1 MVKVIRVAV
10 LPMVFVLSLLAST
23 RADAAPALPN
33 SMAALGD
40 SITRAYDACCW
51 YGEHPSDSWSTGGN
65 AFDGVSSHYER
76 LRELNPQIAGRQ
88 ADDAVTGAKANDLS
102 RQVENAVAK
111 RPDYVTILIGANDLC
126 TSSTRTMTS
135 VATFTSEVTAAL
147 AALHQQLPE
156 ARIFVGSIPNLY
168 QLWSVLHTDGWARF
182 VWSVAGICQSML
194 APTNTEAQRQQV
206 AQRELAFNHV
216 LAESCRQYSRCRWDG
231 DAVYHHAFTPS
242 QVSRL
247 DYFHP
252 SLSGQS
258 ALADTTWAASWW
270 G

>member
-1 MVKVIRVAV
+1 MVKVARVAV
-10 LPMVFVLSLLAST
+10 LPLVIVLSLLAST

-33 SMAALGD
+33 SMSALGD

-76 LRELNPQIAGRQ
+76 LRALNPQIAGRQ
-88 ADDAVTGAKANDLS
+88 ADDAVTGAKASDLS
-102 RQVENAVAK
+102 SQVEKAVAQ

-126 TSSTRTMTS
+126 TSSTGTMTS
-135 VATFTSEVTAAL
+135 EETFTSEVNAAL
-147 AALHQQLPE
+147 ATLQQQLPG
-156 ARIFVGSIPNLY
+156 ARIFVSSIPNLY

-194 APTNTEAQRQQV
+194 APTNTEARRQQV
-206 AQRELAFNHV
+206 VQRELAFNQV
-216 LAESCRQYSRCRWDG
+216 LADSCARYALCRWDG
-231 DAVYHHAFTPS
+231 NAVYHHAFSRS
-242 QVSRL
+242 QVSSL

-252 SLSGQS
+252 SLSGQE
-258 ALADTTWAASWW
+258 ALARTTWAASWW